1 MLLVHQDKIVD
12 LFIILQVVE
21 QVDQILMFLA
31 DHQQEEDQEV

>member
-21 QVDQILMFLA
+21 QVDQILMFLVA
-31 DHQQEEDQEV
+31 HQQEEDQEV